1 VKSIEIS
8 ILHGKSPM
16 FDAKKS
22 PAAPA
27 IGLPLD
33 PHRQAHRQAREA
45 GELVI
50 YHGTFK
56 GREGKSLVSFIFQ
69 HIETIWNHAC
79 QVKIISRE
87 AQDMSRYV
95 DFSPSATI
103 WW

>member
-8 ILHGKSPM
+8 ILHGKFPM

-27 IGLPLD
+27 IGLPLA
-33 PHRQAHRQAREA
+33 PHRQAREA

-79 QVKIISRE
+79 QVKIIWYIWE
-87 AQDMSRYV
+87 GQHMSR
-95 DFSPSATI
+95 
-103 WW
+103 